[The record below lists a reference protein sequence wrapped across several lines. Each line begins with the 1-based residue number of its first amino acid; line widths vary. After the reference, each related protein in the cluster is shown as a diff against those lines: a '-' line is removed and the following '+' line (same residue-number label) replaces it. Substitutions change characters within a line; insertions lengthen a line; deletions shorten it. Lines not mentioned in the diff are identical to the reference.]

1 MTGFVARSSARSD
14 DGRSARAAL
23 RRWLMLAFLS
33 IAATMD
39 AVNSTVLVVTR
50 DHLMGGTHA
59 TPDEIAWLNM
69 AYVAAKLTALPVA
82 AWMMSRMSSS
92 HLLAGATAA
101 LIATSLACSTT
112 NSLELHVC
120 WRVIQGAAGAV
131 LLVVAQSLL
140 FAVFPRSR
148 QGIVQA
154 LFAFATIMAPTTL
167 TPALQGWISDTR
179 YWSWIFVPNMP
190 LGLAGL
196 LAAFLARDR
205 GERSRLFAR
214 FDWGG
219 VVALAVFTHCF
230 VFVTQEGSRHNWFD
244 EPEVMAYFA
253 IGSAAAL
260 CFMAW
265 EFRLQGRGALI
276 DFVVFRNEHFTF
288 GFVVSFVAGCAL
300 FGSAFIIPAFATSV
314 LGFTSAYAGL
324 VLLPSG
330 ALVCIGLL
338 AAGGLIDAK
347 GLDPA
352 KPIPLGIL
360 CFMGAM
366 WLMSGSTS
374 ESGLSDLIPPIMLRG
389 LGLGLLFV
397 SLTLVT
403 LRELGPETIAHG
415 VALFNVGRQMG
426 GQIGIAWLSTT
437 LDHQNAHNRMVLSHH
452 LAPGDLAL
460 IERQDAV
467 TTLLVSHGYSPEEAV
482 GAATAVIQKSF
493 AEQVAT
499 LSFNECFL
507 AIALLFVAAAPVL
520 IVTKLIVGRLLSRHS
535 DRAQERPLT
544 EENTS
549 ERAGHS

>member
-1 MTGFVARSSARSD
+1 
-14 DGRSARAAL
+14 
-23 RRWLMLAFLS
+23 
-33 IAATMD
+33 
-39 AVNSTVLVVTR
+39 
-50 DHLMGGTHA
+50 MGGTHA

-230 VFVTQEGSRHNWFD
+230 VFVTQEGSRHK
-244 EPEVMAYFA
+244 
-253 IGSAAAL
+253 
-260 CFMAW
+260 
-265 EFRLQGRGALI
+265 
-276 DFVVFRNEHFTF
+276 
-288 GFVVSFVAGCAL
+288 
-300 FGSAFIIPAFATSV
+300 
-314 LGFTSAYAGL
+314 L
-324 VLLPSG
+324 V
-330 ALVCIGLL
+330 
-338 AAGGLIDAK
+338 
-347 GLDPA
+347 
-352 KPIPLGIL
+352 
-360 CFMGAM
+360 
-366 WLMSGSTS
+366 
-374 ESGLSDLIPPIMLRG
+374 R
-389 LGLGLLFV
+389 
-397 SLTLVT
+397 
-403 LRELGPETIAHG
+403 
-415 VALFNVGRQMG
+415 
-426 GQIGIAWLSTT
+426 
-437 LDHQNAHNRMVLSHH
+437 
-452 LAPGDLAL
+452 
-460 IERQDAV
+460 
-467 TTLLVSHGYSPEEAV
+467 
-482 GAATAVIQKSF
+482 
-493 AEQVAT
+493 
-499 LSFNECFL
+499 
-507 AIALLFVAAAPVL
+507 
-520 IVTKLIVGRLLSRHS
+520 
-535 DRAQERPLT
+535 
-544 EENTS
+544 
-549 ERAGHS
+549 